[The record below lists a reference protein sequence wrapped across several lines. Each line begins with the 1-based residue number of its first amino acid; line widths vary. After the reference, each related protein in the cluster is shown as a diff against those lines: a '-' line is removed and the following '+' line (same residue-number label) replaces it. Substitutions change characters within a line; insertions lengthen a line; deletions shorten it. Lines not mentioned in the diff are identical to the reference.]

1 MPSSLLL
8 VIISTGLFVISIN
21 NYTFQKNV
29 DGLFFMRAMKLGKS
43 SYNTIMNQGDMSDTK
58 LYIENFNELVWAM
71 MVSEPG
77 DIFYMHDMQVEY
89 ELFDDLGRTEEKIKQ
104 DLKNGNKVKVL
115 YSKNNLEVEILD
127 YWDVNQNINL
137 QEQMIR

>member
-1 MPSSLLL
+1 
-8 VIISTGLFVISIN
+8 
-21 NYTFQKNV
+21 
-29 DGLFFMRAMKLGKS
+29 MRAMKLAKS
-43 SYNTIMNQGDMSDTK
+43 SYNTIMNQGDMTDTK

-77 DIFYMHDMQVEY
+77 DIFYMYDMQVEY
-89 ELFDDLGRTEEKIKQ
+89 ELFDDLGKTEEKIKQ
-104 DLKNGNKVKVL
+104 DLKNGNKVKVM
-115 YSKNNLEVEILD
+115 YSKNNLEVQILD